1 MKKNQNKNKECK
13 TGEYKTNEVVTH
25 GPLICFGGFG
35 QPRCKFLYVCT
46 KENNMRF
53 KEKCDSCGERKFC
66 ETVHVDKD
74 VTQRWCKKCRDE
86 EENMFKN
93 ITEADRTGRLL
104 TENKYLKNKKIRDR
118 LLKRTTISS
127 AEVEGIEE
135 EPNEG
140 LEGFP
145 EVHI

>member
-1 MKKNQNKNKECK
+1 MYSVDIGLKMKKSQNKNKECK

-53 KEKCDSCGERKFC
+53 KEKCDSCGEKKFC

-74 VTQRWCKKCRDE
+74 VEQRWCKKCRDE
-86 EENMFKN
+86 EENM
-93 ITEADRTGRLL
+93 
-104 TENKYLKNKKIRDR
+104 LKKPK
-118 LLKRTTISS
+118 
-127 AEVEGIEE
+127 EE
-135 EPNEG
+135 YNEG

-145 EVHI
+145 QEHI